1 MAYFT
6 NNTDRIIEKNLSRE
20 CSQEALRLNF
30 RTCADQ
36 LPRPDYLPKT
46 EDDQVSPI
54 SLQEKD
60 NTYAAR
66 KEPARYTYNLEA
78 SPCVML
84 RMTTR
89 REQERRL

>member
-6 NNTDRIIEKNLSRE
+6 NKTDRIIEKKLLRD
-20 CSQEALRLNF
+20 CSQEALQLNF

-46 EDDQVSPI
+46 EDDQVSPL

-66 KEPARYTYNLEA
+66 KEPALHLQSRSKSLCDA
-78 SPCVML
+78 
-84 RMTTR
+84 
-89 REQERRL
+89 